1 MTPMNNPV
9 LMIAQLA
16 RMGRNPESILQSIVQ
31 QDPRVRQAMQMFQG
45 KSTQEM
51 EAMVRNM
58 CKERGTTPEEL
69 ARSLGLTL

>member
-16 RMGRNPESILQSIVQ
+16 RMGRDSRSIVQSMVQ

-45 KSTQEM
+45 KSPQEM

>member
-9 LMIAQLA
+9 LMISQLA
-16 RMGRNPESILQSIVQ
+16 RMGRDPRSIVQSMVQ

-45 KSTQEM
+45 KSPQEM

-69 ARSLGLTL
+69 ARSLGLML

>member
-16 RMGRNPESILQSIVQ
+16 RMGQDPRSIVRSMVQ

-45 KSTQEM
+45 KSPQEM

>member
-16 RMGRNPESILQSIVQ
+16 RMGRDPRSIVQSMVQ

-45 KSTQEM
+45 KSPQEM

-69 ARSLGLTL
+69 ARSLGLML